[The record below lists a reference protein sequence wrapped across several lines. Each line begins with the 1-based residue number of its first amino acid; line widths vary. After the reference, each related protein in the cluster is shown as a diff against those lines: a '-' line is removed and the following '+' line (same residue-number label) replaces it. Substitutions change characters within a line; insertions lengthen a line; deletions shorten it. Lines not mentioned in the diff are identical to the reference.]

1 MNSTHWFLKSIL
13 NSYGQ
18 VFFSNKKT
26 FSTLLLL
33 VTFIDF
39 YTGAFGLFAVIVTTL
54 VAFWLGFDKYK
65 ITEGFYG
72 FNSLLV
78 GLGLGIYFQPGPLLL
93 LIVFL
98 AAIFTLFISVALE
111 GVIGKYALPYL
122 SIPFVISLWALT
134 LASRE
139 FMELGLNERGIYT
152 LNDLYII
159 GGGPLVNLYEWW
171 NNLPLPSS
179 IRSYFL
185 SLGAILFQYNLFT
198 GVVLAIGLLTYSR
211 IGFTLSLI
219 GFYTAYLFY
228 MLIGAKFSEVH
239 YSYIGFNYILSS
251 IALGGFFLVPNRNSY
266 IWVVLIVPLVAIV
279 TISLSSI
286 LEPYFLPV
294 YSLPFNLIALVFL
307 YVLKFRVNNKA
318 DLNPVYIQQNSPEKN
333 LYSYLNFMDRF
344 GKESPIPIH
353 LPFHGE
359 WTVTQGH
366 NGEYTHKDSWR
377 HAWDFEIKN
386 DEGKTF
392 KDSGDFVEDYYCYG
406 KNIIAPA
413 EGVIEEIV
421 DDIPDNIVGE
431 KNLEHNWGN
440 TIVIKHSEYLYS
452 KLSHLKP
459 NSIEVKVGQKVKK
472 DELLAKCGNSG
483 NSPYPHLHFQ
493 LQGTPHI
500 GSRTIDYPLSNFIT
514 KKANKLELKT
524 TATPVKEEVVMNIQV
539 NHALR
544 KAFHFTPGQKFRFEV
559 DEPFKKVVEWEVKI
573 DYFLNKFIECESSK
587 SKAFFK
593 VDDTMLYFTH
603 FEGDRNSLLYH
614 LYLAGYKICFGYYKN
629 LSISDSYPINMVFT
643 PRQHFIQDFIA
654 PFSRFL
660 RGTFSLHFLGA
671 DDPLADTQIVLKSA
685 TTAFSLKKERYRINT
700 TFRID
705 NLGINSIEIHKN
717 DAKTIASRIELEELQ
732 NNN

>member
-1 MNSTHWFLKSIL
+1 MSNIHWFFKSVL

-26 FSTLLLL
+26 FASLLLL
-33 VTFIDF
+33 ATFVDF
-39 YTGAFGLFAVIVTTL
+39 YTGAFGLFAVVVTNL
-54 VAFWLGFDKYK
+54 IAYWLGLNKYK
-65 ITEGFYG
+65 ITEGFFG

-98 AAIFTLFISVALE
+98 AAILTLFIAVSLE
-111 GVIGKYALPYL
+111 GVLGKYALPYL

-159 GGGPLVNLYEWW
+159 GGGPLVKLYDWW
-171 NNLPLPSS
+171 NNIPLPSS

-185 SLGAILFQYNLFT
+185 SLGAILFQYNIFT
-198 GVVLAIGLLTYSR
+198 GVILAIGLFTYSR

-251 IALGGFFLVPNRNSY
+251 IALGGFFLVPNKNSY
-266 IWVVLIVPLVAIV
+266 LWVVLIVPLVAIV

-286 LEPYFLPV
+286 LAPYFLPV

-318 DLNPVYIQQNSPEKN
+318 NLNPVYIQQNSPEKN
-333 LYSYLNFMDRF
+333 LYSFINFKERF
-344 GKESPIPIH
+344 GKDTPIPIH

-386 DEGKTF
+386 DEEKTY
-392 KDSGDFVEDYYCYG
+392 KNSGDFIEDYYCYG

-421 DDIPDNIVGE
+421 DDIPDNIIGE
-431 KNLEHNWGN
+431 INLEYNWGN
-440 TIVIKHSEYLYS
+440 TIIIKHSEYLFT
-452 KLSHLKP
+452 KLCHLKP
-459 NSIEVKVGQKVKK
+459 KSIEVQVGQKVKPG
-472 DELLAKCGNSG
+472 DLLAKCGNSG

-500 GSRTIDYPLSNFIT
+500 GSQTIDYPLSNYLT
-514 KKANKLELKT
+514 KRGDKLELVN
-524 TATPVKEEVVMNIQV
+524 TASPIKDDIVMNVQV
-539 NHALR
+539 HPALR
-544 KAFHFTPGQKFRFEV
+544 KAFHFTPGQKFMFEINS
-559 DEPFKKVVEWEVKI
+559 PTNHTVEWEVKI
-573 DYFLNKFIECESSK
+573 DYFLNKYVECNTSK
-587 SKAFFK
+587 SRAYFK
-593 VDDTMLYFTH
+593 VDESMLYFTH

-614 LYLAGYKICFGYYKN
+614 FYLATFRVCFAYYKE
-629 LSISDSYPINMVFT
+629 LQIVDTYPINMVFS
-643 PRQHFIQDFIA
+643 PNQHFIHDFIA
-654 PFSRFL
+654 PFTQYMK
-660 RGTFSLHFLGA
+660 GKYSLSYIGA
-671 DDPLADTQIVLKSA
+671 ENPLAETQITLNA
-685 TTAFSLKKERYRINT
+685 TTSTLVFNNEKNRIATSIFVDNT
-700 TFRID
+700 G
-705 NLGINSIEIHKN
+705 L
-717 DAKTIASRIELEELQ
+717 SRIEVDHKKTRYTAKRLEYI
-732 NNN
+732 

>member
-1 MNSTHWFLKSIL
+1 MSNIHWFFKSVL

-33 VTFIDF
+33 ATFVDF
-39 YTGAFGLFAVIVTTL
+39 YTGAFGLFAVVVTNL
-54 VAFWLGFDKYK
+54 IAYWLGLNKYK
-65 ITEGFYG
+65 ITEGFFG

-98 AAIFTLFISVALE
+98 AAILTLFISVSLE

-122 SIPFVISLWALT
+122 SIPFVISLWLLT

-159 GGGPLVNLYEWW
+159 GGGPLVKLYEWW
-171 NNLPLPSS
+171 NNIPLPSS

-185 SLGAILFQYNLFT
+185 SLGAILFQYNIFT
-198 GVVLAIGLLTYSR
+198 GVVLTVGLITYSR

-219 GFYTAYLFY
+219 GFYTAYIFY

-266 IWVVLIVPLVAIV
+266 LWVVLIVPLVAIV

-294 YSLPFNLIALVFL
+294 YSLPFNLVALVFL

-318 DLNPVYIQQNSPEKN
+318 NLNPVYIQQNSPEKN
-333 LYSYLNFMDRF
+333 LYSFLNFKERF
-344 GKESPIPIH
+344 GKETPIPIH

-366 NGEYTHKDSWR
+366 NGEHTHKDSWR

-386 DEGKTF
+386 DEEKTY
-392 KDSGDFVEDYYCYG
+392 KNSGDFIEDYYCYG
-406 KNIIAPA
+406 KNVIAPA

-421 DDIPDNIVGE
+421 DDIPDNIIGE
-431 KNLEHNWGN
+431 KNLEYNWGN
-440 TIVIKHSEYLYS
+440 TIIIKHTDYLFS

-459 NSIEVKVGQKVKK
+459 QSVEVKVGQKVKPG
-472 DELLAKCGNSG
+472 DLLAKCGNSG

-493 LQGTPHI
+493 LQSTPHI
-500 GSRTIDYPLSNFIT
+500 GSKTIDYPISNFL
-514 KKANKLELKT
+514 KKSGDRLELMT
-524 TATPVKEEVVMNIQV
+524 TALPSRDDIVMNIQV
-539 NHALR
+539 NPALR
-544 KAFHFTPGQKFRFEV
+544 KAFYLTPGQKFMFELSK
-559 DEPFKKVVEWEVKI
+559 PTGSTVEWEVKI
-573 DYFLNKFIECESSK
+573 DYYLNKYIECDTSK
-587 SKAFFK
+587 SKAYFK
-593 VDDTMLYFTH
+593 VDGTMLYFTH
-603 FEGDRNSLLYH
+603 FEGNRKSLLYYF
-614 LYLAGYKICFGYYKN
+614 YLAAFKVCFGYYKE
-629 LSISDSYPINMVFT
+629 LIIADTYPINMVFK
-643 PRQHFIQDFIA
+643 PNQHFFHDFIA
-654 PFSRFL
+654 PFTQYMK
-660 RGTFSLHFLGA
+660 GKYSLSYIGA
-671 DDPLADTQIVLKSA
+671 ENSLAEAQITLNA
-685 TTAFSLKKERYRINT
+685 TTSALVFNNERDRIMTSIYVDSTGLSQIEVNHKKIKYLAKRLEYK
-700 TFRID
+700 
-705 NLGINSIEIHKN
+705 SI
-717 DAKTIASRIELEELQ
+717 
-732 NNN
+732 

>member
-1 MNSTHWFLKSIL
+1 MNNIHWFFKSIL

-26 FSTLLLL
+26 FSSLLLL
-33 VTFIDF
+33 ATFVDF
-39 YTGAFGLFAVIVTTL
+39 YTGAFGLFAIVVTNL
-54 VAFWLGFDKYK
+54 VAYWLGLNKYK
-65 ITEGFYG
+65 ITEGFFG

-78 GLGLGIYFQPGPLLL
+78 GLGLGIYFQPGSLLM

-98 AAIFTLFISVALE
+98 AAILTLFIAVSLE
-111 GVIGKYALPYL
+111 GVLGKYALPYL

-159 GGGPLVNLYEWW
+159 GGGPLVKLYDWW
-171 NNLPLPSS
+171 NNIPLPSS

-185 SLGAILFQYNLFT
+185 SLGAILFQYNIFT
-198 GVVLAIGLLTYSR
+198 GVILAIGLFTYSR

-228 MLIGAKFSEVH
+228 MIIGTKFSEVH

-266 IWVVLIVPLVAIV
+266 LWVVLIVPLVAIV
-279 TISLSSI
+279 TIGLSS
-286 LEPYFLPV
+286 LLAPYFLPV
-294 YSLPFNLIALVFL
+294 YSLPFNIMALVFL

-318 DLNPVYIQQNSPEKN
+318 NLNPVYIQQNSPEKN
-333 LYSYLNFMDRF
+333 LYSFINFKERF
-344 GKESPIPIH
+344 GKDTPIPIH

-366 NGEYTHKDSWR
+366 NGKYTHKDSWR

-386 DEGKTF
+386 DEEKTY
-392 KDSGDFVEDYYCYG
+392 KDSGDFIEDYYCYG

-421 DDIPDNIVGE
+421 DDIPDNIIGE
-431 KNLEHNWGN
+431 INLEYNWGN
-440 TIVIKHSEYLYS
+440 TIIIKHSEYLFT
-452 KLSHLKP
+452 KLCHLKP
-459 NSIEVKVGQKVKK
+459 KSIEVQVGQKVKPG
-472 DELLAKCGNSG
+472 DLLAKCGNSG

-500 GSRTIDYPLSNFIT
+500 GSQTIDYPLSNYLT
-514 KKANKLELKT
+514 KRGDKLELVN
-524 TATPVKEEVVMNIQV
+524 TASPIKDDIVMNVQV
-539 NHALR
+539 NPALR
-544 KAFHFTPGQKFRFEV
+544 KAFHFTPGQKFMFEINS
-559 DEPFKKVVEWEVKI
+559 PTNHTVEWEVKI
-573 DYFLNKFIECESSK
+573 DYFLNKYVECNTSK
-587 SKAFFK
+587 SRAYFK
-593 VDDTMLYFTH
+593 VDESMLYFTH

-614 LYLAGYKICFGYYKN
+614 FYLATFRVCFAYYKE
-629 LSISDSYPINMVFT
+629 LQIVDTYPINMVFS
-643 PRQHFIQDFIA
+643 PNQHFIHDFIA
-654 PFSRFL
+654 PFTQYMK
-660 RGTFSLHFLGA
+660 GKYSLSYIGA
-671 DDPLADTQIVLKSA
+671 ENPLAETQITLNA
-685 TTAFSLKKERYRINT
+685 TTSTLVFNNEKNRIATSIFVDNT
-700 TFRID
+700 G
-705 NLGINSIEIHKN
+705 L
-717 DAKTIASRIELEELQ
+717 SRIEIDHKKGKYIAKRLV
-732 NNN
+732 NG

>member
-1 MNSTHWFLKSIL
+1 MDSKHWFFKSIL

-18 VFFSNKKT
+18 VFFSTKKT

-33 VTFIDF
+33 ATFVDF
-39 YTGAFGLFAVIVTTL
+39 YTGVFGLFAVVVTTL
-54 VAFWLGFDKYK
+54 LAYWLGFNKYK
-65 ITEGFYG
+65 ITEGFFG

-179 IRSYFL
+179 VRSYFL
-185 SLGAILFQYNLFT
+185 ALGAILFQYNLFT
-198 GVVLAIGLLTYSR
+198 GVVLAVGLLSYSR

-239 YSYIGFNYILSS
+239 YSYIGFNYILSA

-266 IWVVLIVPLVAIV
+266 FWVVLIVPLVAIV

-307 YVLKFRVNNKA
+307 YVLQFRINNKA
-318 DLNPVYIQQNSPEKN
+318 NLNPVYIQQNSPEKN
-333 LYSYLNFMDRF
+333 LYSFLNFKERF
-344 GKESPIPIH
+344 GKDAPIAIH
-353 LPFHGE
+353 LPFYGE

-366 NGEYTHKDSWR
+366 SGEFTHKESWR

-386 DEGKTF
+386 DDGKTYN
-392 KDSGDFVEDYYCYG
+392 DSGDFLEDYYCYS
-406 KNIIAPA
+406 KNVVAPA

-421 DDIPDNIVGE
+421 DDVPDNIIGE
-431 KNLEHNWGN
+431 KNLEYNWGN
-440 TIVIKHSEYLYS
+440 TIVIKHSDYLYS
-452 KLSHLKP
+452 KVCHLKP
-459 NSIEVKVGQKVKK
+459 ESIEVKVGQRVKQG
-472 DELLAKCGNSG
+472 DLIAKCGNSG

-500 GSRTIDYPLSNFIT
+500 GSKTIDYPLSNYLT
-514 KKANKLELKT
+514 KQENNLKLNT
-524 TATPVKEEVVMNIQV
+524 TETPKKEEVVMNIQV
-539 NHALR
+539 NPALR
-544 KAFHFTPGQKFRFEV
+544 KAFHFIPGQKFKFEIS
-559 DEPFKKVVEWEVKI
+559 EPAKETIEWEVKI
-573 DYFLNKFIECESSK
+573 DYFLNKYIECETSN
-587 SKAFFK
+587 SKAYFK
-593 VDDTMLYFTH
+593 VDEYMLYFTH
-603 FEGDRNSLLYH
+603 FEGDRKSLLYH
-614 LYLAGYKICFGYYKN
+614 FYLAAFKVCFGYYKD
-629 LSISDSYPINMVFT
+629 LSITDSYPVNMVFST
-643 PRQHFIQDFIA
+643 PQHFLHDFIA
-654 PFSRFL
+654 PFTQYM
-660 RGTFSLHFLGA
+660 RGEFSLTYFGA
-671 DDPLADTQIVLKSA
+671 DDPLADTQITLNA
-685 TTAFSLKKERYRINT
+685 TTSALVFNKEKDQVKASIK
-700 TFRID
+700 ID
-705 NLGINSIEIHKN
+705 NSGLSSIEIKLKN
-717 DAKTIASRIELEELQ
+717 KNYFAKRVEFNPI
-732 NNN
+732 

>member
-1 MNSTHWFLKSIL
+1 MIINHWFFKSVL

-33 VTFIDF
+33 ATFVDF
-39 YTGAFGLFAVIVTTL
+39 YTGIFGLFAVVITTL
-54 VAFWLGFDKYK
+54 AAYWLGFDKYK
-65 ITEGFYG
+65 ITEGFFG

-93 LIVFL
+93 LIVLL
-98 AAIFTLFISVALE
+98 AAIFTLFISVSLE

-122 SIPFVISLWALT
+122 SIPFVLSLWALT

-171 NNLPLPSS
+171 NNMPLPSS

-198 GVVLAIGLLTYSR
+198 GIVLAVGLLTYSR

-318 DLNPVYIQQNSPEKN
+318 NLNPVYIQQNSPEKN
-333 LYSYLNFMDRF
+333 LYSFLNFKERF
-344 GKESPIPIH
+344 GKDAPIPIH

-366 NGEYTHKDSWR
+366 NGEFTHKDSWR

-386 DEGKTF
+386 DEGKTY
-392 KDSGDFVEDYYCYG
+392 KDSGDLLEDYFCYG
-406 KNIIAPA
+406 KNIVAPA
-413 EGVIEEIV
+413 EGLIEEII
-421 DDIPDNIVGE
+421 DDISDNIVGE
-431 KNLEHNWGN
+431 RNLEYNWGN
-440 TIVIKHSEYLYS
+440 TIIIKHSEYLYS

-459 NSIEVKVGQKVKK
+459 NSIEVQIGQRVKRG
-472 DELLAKCGNSG
+472 ELLAKCGNSG

-493 LQGTPHI
+493 IQGTPHI
-500 GSRTIDYPLSNFIT
+500 GSKTIDYPLSNYLT
-514 KKANKLELKT
+514 KLKNNLELKT
-524 TATPVKEEVVMNIQV
+524 AATPNKDEVVMNIQV
-539 NHALR
+539 NPALR
-544 KAFHFTPGQKFRFEV
+544 RAFHFIPGQKFMFEAS
-559 DEPFKKVVEWEVKI
+559 EPAIKTIEWEVKI
-573 DYFLNKFIECESSK
+573 DYFLNKYIECDASK
-587 SKAFFK
+587 SRAYFK
-593 VDDTMLYFTH
+593 VDEAMLYFTH
-603 FEGDRNSLLYH
+603 FDGDRESLLYH
-614 LYLAGYKICFGYYKN
+614 FYLAAFKVCFGYYKG
-629 LSISDSYPINMVFT
+629 LSIIDSYPVNMVFS
-643 PRQHFIQDFIA
+643 PPQHFIHDFAA
-654 PFSRFL
+654 PFTQYM
-660 RGTFSLHFLGA
+660 RGKYSLTYLGA
-671 DDPLADTQIVLKSA
+671 DDPLADTQITLKA
-685 TTAFSLKKERYRINT
+685 TTLALVFNNEKDRVNASI
-700 TFRID
+700 RID
-705 NLGINSIEIHKN
+705 NTGINTIEIKHKN
-717 DAKTIASRIELEELQ
+717 KKHFAKRLDFKPI
-732 NNN
+732 